1 MTGHFV
7 VNDRKMSTTTSLWT
21 FCGKLPQNVHPWVV
35 IRENNVH
42 KMSGHFVV
50 IFHPI
55 LWTFCGIFFFI
66 FNMHRSISIIYPKM
80 EGHSMIYFGGPA
92 RSPGSA
98 RHGSNFRMHACAAQ
112 GAKNHG
118 LFGGSVRQPTL
129 GEPRAVHICA
139 GHKADCLVARGLAS
153 SENH

>member
-1 MTGHFV
+1 
-7 VNDRKMSTTTSLWT
+7 
-21 FCGKLPQNVHPWVV
+21 
-35 IRENNVH
+35 
-42 KMSGHFVV
+42 
-50 IFHPI
+50 
-55 LWTFCGIFFFI
+55 
-66 FNMHRSISIIYPKM
+66 MHRSISIIYPKM

-118 LFGGSVRQPTL
+118 LFGVSVRQPTL

-153 SENH
+153 SENQCPRSDRLVHLCISAPISAHCPSEPIMAHHFPPARDHPRTARRGCSSSKALLPTLGARQRGFPEEA